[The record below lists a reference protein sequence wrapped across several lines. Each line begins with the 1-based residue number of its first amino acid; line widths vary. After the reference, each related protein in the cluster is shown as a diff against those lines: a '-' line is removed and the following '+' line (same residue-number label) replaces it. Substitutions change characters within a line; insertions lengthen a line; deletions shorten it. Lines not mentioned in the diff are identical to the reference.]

1 MLKLFGTNSYNH
13 TWLQSELHRVQVLS
27 AVVKNISLKKPLNDV
42 FSMWQEILKLL
53 SRLERE
59 KFQQVI
65 QELVPVIFNL
75 GGKEALTEV
84 ATAIQDVSRWWR

>member
-1 MLKLFGTNSYNH
+1 MYREAIDIARQIQNEKYRA
-13 TWLQSELHRVQVLS
+13 EVLS
-27 AVVKNISLKKPLNDV
+27 TVVKNTSLKRPINEI
-42 FSMWQEILKLL
+42 FSVWQEILQL
-53 SRLERE
+53 SSKLERN

-65 QELVPVIFNL
+65 QELIPVISQL